1 MKFTL
6 LFLSFFPIKNLSAQN
21 FTEAP
26 FPSDF
31 DGVAGTIAFSDVDGD
46 NDLDVLI
53 TGDNNSF
60 NGIAKLY
67 INDGLGNFFEVTAT
81 PFEGVGANNSIAFA
95 DVNGD
100 NNPDVLITGRNNSF
114 QKIAKLYI
122 NDGLGNFTEMLETP
136 FDGVEESS
144 IAFADIDGDNDPDVL
159 ITGRTNSLGNTAKLY
174 TNDGQGNFSNVTQT
188 SILGVRNSSI
198 AFSDVDGDNDFDL
211 LITGENNVQITKLY
225 INNGLG
231 NFSEMPGTPFIGVSL
246 GSIAFSD
253 IDGDN
258 DPDVLITG
266 TTSADDYISKLY
278 TNDGQGNFSE
288 VTGTP
293 FDGVVI
299 SSIAFSDVDRDNDPD
314 VLITG
319 STNGTTNNIAK
330 LYTND
335 GQGNFSEVTGTPFD
349 GVWFSSIAFSDV
361 DGDNDS
367 DVLITGSTSTG
378 EYISKLYLNDL
389 MVSSAD
395 ITPPGFNTE
404 IIAYP
409 NPTASNDL
417 KVDINSTENSF
428 VTLKIYNL
436 NGQILGQQEVFT
448 VVGSQ
453 TLSVDISDLSA
464 GNYFIEISNGKKV
477 GMARF
482 IVP

>member
-1 MKFTL
+1 MKLTI
-6 LFLSFFPIKNLSAQN
+6 LFLSFFLIKTLSAQN

-26 FPSDF
+26 LPSDF

-46 NDLDVLI
+46 NDFDLLI

-67 INDGLGNFFEVTAT
+67 INDGQGNFSEVAGT

-95 DVNGD
+95 DVDGD
-100 NNPDVLITGRNNSF
+100 NDPDVLITGRNNSF

-174 TNDGQGNFSNVTQT
+174 TNDGQGNFSEVTET

-198 AFSDVDGDNDFDL
+198 AFSDVDGDNDPDL
-211 LITGENNVQITKLY
+211 LITGENMVQITKLY
-225 INNGLG
+225 INDGLG
-231 NFSEMPGTPFIGVSL
+231 NFSEMPGTSFISVSL

-266 TTSADDYISKLY
+266 TTNADDYISKLY

-288 VTGTP
+288 VAGTP

-299 SSIAFSDVDRDNDPD
+299 SSIAFSDVDRDNDFD

-335 GQGNFSEVTGTPFD
+335 GQGNFSEMMGTPFEE
-349 GVWFSSIAFSDV
+349 VWFSSIAFSDV
-361 DGDNDS
+361 DGDNDP
-367 DVLITGSTSTG
+367 DVLITGSINTG

-389 MVSSAD
+389 MVSSTD
-395 ITPPGFNTE
+395 VEIPELNTE
-404 IIAYP
+404 IITYP
-409 NPTASNDL
+409 NPTAANEL
-417 KVDINSTENSF
+417 KVDFNATENSF

-436 NGQILGQQEVFT
+436 NGQLLSQQEVFI

-453 TLSVDISDLSA
+453 TLSIDISDLSA
-464 GNYFIEISNGKKV
+464 GSYFVQMDNGKGIEV
-477 GMARF
+477 ARF